1 MKHRAH
7 AGTFEDA
14 EAVYI
19 YPDFK
24 TCLMGSFNDGVL
36 VNAVEGTIRAWR
48 QSVHDGVPE
57 VRVKL
62 GGIGLLLKLCH
73 LFKFLLISGRNT
85 CSRSCNIVQTRD
97 GVR

>member
-1 MKHRAH
+1 MKQGAY

-24 TCLMGSFNDGVL
+24 TCLVGSFNDGVL
-36 VNAVEGTIRAWR
+36 VNAVKGSIRAWR
-48 QSVHDGVPE
+48 QTVHDGAPE

-62 GGIGLLLKLCH
+62 GGITTQIVS
-73 LFKFLLISGRNT
+73 LFQVFVNK
-85 CSRSCNIVQTRD
+85 
-97 GVR
+97 

>member
-1 MKHRAH
+1 MKQGAY

-36 VNAVEGTIRAWR
+36 ANAVEGSIKAWR
-48 QSVHDGVPE
+48 QTVHDGVPE

-62 GGIGLLLKLCH
+62 GGITIKLCH
-73 LFKFLLISGRNT
+73 SFKFLLISRRNT
-85 CSRSCNIVQTRD
+85 CFRPCNLVQTRD
-97 GVR
+97 CVR